1 MKRLAAALLLTGA
14 GRIAL
19 ERGRTWNRRPAPW
32 GVLFLI
38 IGVAAAL
45 LVFFLLRP
53 R

>member
-1 MKRLAAALLLTGA
+1 MLTGA
-14 GRIAL
+14 GRVAL
-19 ERGRTWNRRPAPW
+19 ENGRTWNRRPAPW

-45 LVFFLLRP
+45 AVYFLLRQ